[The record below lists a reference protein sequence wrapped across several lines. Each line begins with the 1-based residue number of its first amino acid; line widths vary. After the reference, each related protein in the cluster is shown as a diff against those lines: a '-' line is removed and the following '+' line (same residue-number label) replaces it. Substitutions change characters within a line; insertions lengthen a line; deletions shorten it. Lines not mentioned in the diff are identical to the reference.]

1 MFCQGNVANPNQN
14 IMQIMKGNQIAA
26 QIQVVYLNTA
36 KYMKVGQS
44 IWVDR
49 TFGNAVVNGMYS
61 FHASAAAY
69 MGYWN
74 NTFGHMDLN
83 DSVTLSR
90 WHIWQAFIQESIR
103 TVAMEQNV
111 NLKLHK

>member
-1 MFCQGNVANPNQN
+1 
-14 IMQIMKGNQIAA
+14 
-26 QIQVVYLNTA
+26 
-36 KYMKVGQS
+36 MKVGQS

-49 TFGNAVVNGMYS
+49 TFGNAVVNEMYS

-90 WHIWQAFIQESIR
+90 RHIWQAFIQESIR
-103 TVAMEQNV
+103 TVAMQQNV
-111 NLKLHK
+111 NLKLMLSYDFPGSF